1 MMRNHQRRGA
11 ILVYAFFLTMAMA
24 GMVALA
30 VDWGRM
36 QVTKSELR
44 SAADAAARFAVAGLQ
59 NDLTGSTAAYGNAA
73 SSVAQN
79 RANGQA
85 INFIPAQD
93 VDIGIWSTTTRT
105 FVTTTDLNVAN
116 AVRVTLRCTSARG
129 TAVPLTFLPAIGGRR
144 SQDITAVSIAMIDY
158 TGNAGGAGNG
168 RYEYFIPATSN
179 PWLSGMPKSTVA
191 SGNNAHDN
199 PDYAGDPYEDMGLSK
214 SLARGLGYLTGGS
227 TNSGSS
233 ISNYSAWGDYA
244 AKMAS
249 PIEAGGIAV
258 SGGSPVTFDGL
269 NGGANN
275 MASSTT
281 YDADGN
287 TGSNVWNVPDSADW
301 STIYGGS
308 PNTGAESRIS
318 NVHAPLNSV
327 IGVFLDDK
335 QPNKTT
341 GTPAALDFSS
351 SASRDFAT
359 LSPKLKQPFFIGDGR
374 DASGDVQQ
382 FIPPAGATRL
392 FIGTMDEY
400 EWSNNVGGFYVTAHA
415 KGRIITVK

>member
-1 MMRNHQRRGA
+1 MRNHQRRGA
-11 ILVYAFFLTMAMA
+11 ILVYAFFLFLAMA

-44 SAADAAARFAVAGLQ
+44 AAADAAARFAVAGLQ
-59 NDLTGSTAAYGNAA
+59 NDLTGSTAAYANAQH
-73 SSVAQN
+73 SVAEN
-79 RANGQA
+79 KANGQP
-85 INFIPAQD
+85 ISFVPASD
-93 VDIGIWSTTTRT
+93 VEIGIWTVATRT

-116 AVRVTLRCTSARG
+116 AVRITLRCTAARG
-129 TAVPLTFLPAIGGRR
+129 TAVPLTFLPAIGGRS
-144 SQDITAVSIAMIDY
+144 SQDITAVSVAMIDY

-179 PWLSGMPKSTVA
+179 PWLSGMPSSTVA
-191 SGNNAHDN
+191 SANNAHNN
-199 PDYAGDPYEDMGLSK
+199 PDYAGTPYQDMGLSK
-214 SLARGLGYLTGGS
+214 SLARGTGFVNGGS
-227 TNSGSS
+227 TDAGSS

-244 AKMAS
+244 SKMAS
-249 PIEAGGIAV
+249 PIQAGGISV
-258 SGGSPVTFDGL
+258 SGGSPMTFDGL

-287 TGSNVWNVPDSADW
+287 TGSSVWNVPNSSDW
-301 STIYGGS
+301 NTIYGGS
-308 PNTGAESRIS
+308 PNVGADNKIA

-327 IGVFLDDK
+327 IGVFLDD
-335 QPNKTT
+335 NKPTKT
-341 GTPAALDFSS
+341 SSVPTALDFSS
-351 SASRDFAT
+351 ASSRDFMT

-374 DASGDVQQ
+374 TSAGDVQQ
-382 FIPPAGATRL
+382 FIPPSGATRL

-400 EWSNNVGGFYVTAHA
+400 EWSNNVGGFFVTAHA